1 MCIFKEGVN
10 LVYIHDIVLK
20 LLVGKIRNDFVAYGV
35 QAYGETIKIKIA
47 QFAIVRQFFKTLTM
61 LVREVPLVG
70 QRHKLDL
77 WMLLHIVLCM
87 LCQHRVGLT
96 SASATV
102 YDDGVV
108 VLICVIVENFFGRL
122 RDVI

>member
-10 LVYIHDIVLK
+10 LVNIYDVVLK
-20 LLVGKIRNDFVAYGV
+20 LLVVKIRNDFITDGV
-35 QAYGETIKIKIA
+35 QADGKGILIEVIELSV
-47 QFAIVRQFFKTLTM
+47 VRQVLKTLTM

-70 QRHKLDL
+70 QRHELNR

-96 SASATV
+96 SASATL

-108 VLICVIVENFFGRL
+108 VLICVIVKFFRP
-122 RDVI
+122 VS